1 MKLTPRLPDDRR
13 AHAEGRLRAN
23 LTASVTTVRP
33 DGRPGS
39 VPAWFLLRDDET
51 ILICSQPAKIKLRN
65 ISRNPAVAPGL
76 DEERCER
83 RRPRG
88 RPCRRPP
95 LRNDLEPARVVE
107 ADADCSVRPPGA
119 SHRQPVDSWSP
130 TRHTVGDGLSAAVL
144 RRPCVTR
151 HSHCP
156 GRLAA
161 ECDCR
166 KNLGCD
172 IA

>member
-107 ADADCSVRPPGA
+107 ADADCSVRPPAPPIA
-119 SHRQPVDSWSP
+119 SRSIPGL
-130 TRHTVGDGLSAAVL
+130 RHAIRLVMVCPL
-144 RRPCVTR
+144 RCYVV
-151 HSHCP
+151 H
-156 GRLAA
+156 A
-161 ECDCR
+161 
-166 KNLGCD
+166 
-172 IA
+172 